1 MIINNNLREL
11 VIMFFVFRIFD
22 LSVCLRIIDVL
33 LVEWYIK
40 YNRNE
45 WLKLRKFILKGC
57 EGISVDVVNLV
68 RLKIRN

>member
-57 EGISVDVVNLV
+57 EEISVDVVNLV
-68 RLKIRN
+68 WLKIRN